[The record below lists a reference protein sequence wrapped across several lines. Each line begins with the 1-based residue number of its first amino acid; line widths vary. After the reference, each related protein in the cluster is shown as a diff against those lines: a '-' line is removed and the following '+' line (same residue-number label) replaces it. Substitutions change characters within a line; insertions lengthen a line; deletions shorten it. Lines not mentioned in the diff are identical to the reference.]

1 MYYRQGA
8 PARRF
13 QGKVDKVGR
22 CAYVL
27 PAFRGRDAAS
37 GVDRDTNTSFS
48 TSMQQA
54 ARSTFAAA
62 NGVDRPGHAPS
73 RFWALTLGSVG
84 VVYGDIGTSPLY
96 AVRESV
102 LAAVGPT
109 APAGEEVILGILS
122 LIIWALI
129 LIVSVKYV
137 IILLRADNNGEGG
150 TLALMALAQRALQSR
165 GIRTVITLGM
175 ISAALFYGDA
185 MITPALS
192 VLSAVEGLEVVT
204 PAFHSYVVPL
214 AVLILFALFA
224 VQSRGTARVASFFG
238 PITLVWFFALAIAGI
253 WHIAQNPTVLGAF
266 NPGHGVRFLLSH
278 GMIGLAT
285 LGAVFLVVTGS
296 EALYADLGH
305 FGRGPIRTAW
315 FAVALPAL
323 TLNYLGQGALLLGN
337 SKAIENP
344 FFLLYPD
351 WALLPMVVLATAAT
365 VIASQAVITGAY
377 SLTRQ
382 AVQLGLLPRLEIRH
396 TSESQFG
403 QIYMPRVNTLLLIG
417 VLLLVV
423 LFKSSGALASA
434 YGIAVTGTMVV
445 TATMALIVV
454 WRVWNWPLWA
464 AAALMIPFLL
474 IDLVFLGANML
485 KVFQG
490 GWVPLLIG
498 AMVMVVM
505 LTWRKGARI
514 LALKTRRMETPI
526 DNLIESLEK
535 TQISRVPGTA
545 VFLTADPDSAPTALL
560 HSLKHYKVL
569 HQRNIILTMTT
580 ETTPRVSAV
589 DRVTIE
595 PLGGSFQRVLL
606 RFGFMETPNV
616 PKALGLARKEGLSF
630 DIMTTSF
637 FLSRRSVRPDSR
649 SGMPAWQD
657 RLFIL
662 LARNADDA
670 SSYFQLPTDRVVE
683 IGTQVAV

>member
-1 MYYRQGA
+1 M
-8 PARRF
+8 P
-13 QGKVDKVGR
+13 
-22 CAYVL
+22 
-27 PAFRGRDAAS
+27 
-37 GVDRDTNTSFS
+37 
-48 TSMQQA
+48 QA
-54 ARSTFAAA
+54 ARSEIPAA
-62 NGVDRPGHAPS
+62 NGADDGARAQR
-73 RFWALTLGSVG
+73 RFWALTLGSIG

-102 LAAVGPT
+102 LAAVGPN
-109 APAGEEVILGILS
+109 APASEEVILGILS
-122 LIIWALI
+122 LIVWALI
-129 LIVSVKYV
+129 LVVSIKYV
-137 IILLRADNNGEGG
+137 TILLRANNNGEGG
-150 TLALMALAQRALQSR
+150 TLALMALAQRAIR
-165 GIRTVITLGM
+165 GRSLVVIALGM

-192 VLSAVEGLEVVT
+192 VLSAVEGLKVVT
-204 PAFHSYVVPL
+204 PALEAYVVPL
-214 AVLILFALFA
+214 AVLILFGLFA
-224 VQSRGTARVASFFG
+224 VQSRGTARVATFFG
-238 PITLVWFFALAIAGI
+238 PITLVWFFALATAGA
-253 WHIAQNPTVLGAF
+253 WHVAQNPTVLGAF
-266 NPGHGVRFLLSH
+266 NPVHGVSFLLDH
-278 GMIGLAT
+278 GVIGLLT

-305 FGRGPIRTAW
+305 FGPGPIRTAW

-323 TLNYLGQGALLLGN
+323 TINYLGQGALLLA
-337 SKAIENP
+337 KPEAIENP
-344 FFLLYPD
+344 FFLLYPE
-351 WALLPMVVLATAAT
+351 WALLPMVGLATAAT
-365 VIASQAVITGAY
+365 VIASQAVISGAY

-382 AVQLGLLPRLEIRH
+382 AIQLGLLPRLEIRH
-396 TSESQFG
+396 TSGEQFG
-403 QIYMPRVNTLLLIG
+403 QIYMPRVNTLLLLG

-445 TATMALIVV
+445 TAILALIVI
-454 WRVWNWPLWA
+454 WKFWKWPLWA
-464 AAALMIPFLL
+464 AAALMVPFLL
-474 IDLVFLGANML
+474 IDLTFLGANML

-498 AMVMVVM
+498 AMVIVVM
-505 LTWRKGARI
+505 ITWRKGARI
-514 LALKTRRMETPI
+514 LADKTRRLETPI

-535 TQISRVPGTA
+535 KELCRVPGTA
-545 VFLTADPDSAPTALL
+545 VFLTADKESAPTALL

-569 HQRNIILTMTT
+569 HEQNVVLTMIT
-580 ETTPRVSAV
+580 ETTPRVSVA
-589 DRVTIE
+589 DRVSIE

-630 DIMTTSF
+630 DIMSTSF
-637 FLSRRSVRPDSR
+637 FLSRRSVRPDAR
-649 SGMPAWQD
+649 SGLPVWQD